1 MEIKLLLK
9 VKIQMVTK
17 KLQLV
22 MEKDLLSRKAREAEE
37 NLNPMN
43 VLAPRENIVLLLIIK
58 KQKKIN
64 IRIKHLANLAKDLV
78 KVNDLENLDM
88 RVVKREL
95 QEEVDEEK
103 HLLLQLKKLKLPVVI
118 KSYQMFKN
126 YPVLIIIFLLK
137 KRLV

>member
-1 MEIKLLLK
+1 M
-9 VKIQMVTK
+9 
-17 KLQLV
+17 
-22 MEKDLLSRKAREAEE
+22 
-37 NLNPMN
+37 
-43 VLAPRENIVLLLIIK
+43 
-58 KQKKIN
+58 
-64 IRIKHLANLAKDLV
+64 KHLANLAKDLV
-78 KVNDLENLDM
+78 KVNDLENLDT
-88 RVVKREL
+88 RVTHREL